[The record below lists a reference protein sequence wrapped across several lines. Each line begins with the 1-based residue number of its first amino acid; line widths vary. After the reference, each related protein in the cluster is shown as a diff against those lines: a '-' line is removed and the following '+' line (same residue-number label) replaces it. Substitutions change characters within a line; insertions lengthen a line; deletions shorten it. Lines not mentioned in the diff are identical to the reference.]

1 MADAKKTDLDDD
13 FVEHARK
20 LSECIESGNLDDA
33 DKILDNLTKMR
44 ESSLFQELGKLTRE
58 FHDALNGFRLDSR
71 ITNFTEND
79 IPDARER
86 LNYVITM
93 TEQSA
98 DRSLNA
104 VEQALPLCE
113 RIDSSASSIKKK
125 WAKFTNRKLS
135 ADQFRVLSREMSQ
148 FLDDV
153 CTDTPV
159 VKDRLQEVL
168 MAQDFQD
175 LTGQIIR
182 RVITLVEDLE
192 GSLVELVRISGQ
204 SQNSSKQDKPEQDK
218 LKGTGPVI
226 PGVDGSESI
235 MEQDDV
241 DDLLSSLGF

>member
-1 MADAKKTDLDDD
+1 MADSEIKGMDDS
-13 FVEHARK
+13 FIEHARK
-20 LSECIESGNLDDA
+20 FSECVESGNQDEA
-33 DKILDNLTKMR
+33 DKALDRLTKMR

-58 FHDALNGFRLDSR
+58 FHDALNSFRLDSR
-71 ITNFTEND
+71 ITNLTEND

-86 LNYVITM
+86 LNYVISM

-104 VEQALPLCE
+104 VETALPLCE
-113 RIDSSASSIKKK
+113 KTASSANNIKDE
-125 WAKFTNRKLS
+125 WAKFVRRKLN
-135 ADQFRVLSREMSQ
+135 AEEFRTLSHKMTS

-159 VKDRLQEVL
+159 VKDKLQEIL

-192 GSLVELVRISGQ
+192 GSLVELVRLSGQ
-204 SQNSSKQDKPEQDK
+204 SQTQQEQDKPEEDK
-218 LKGTGPVI
+218 LKGTGPTI
-226 PGVDGSESI
+226 PGVDTADPI
-235 MEQDDV
+235 MAQDDV